1 MKLCFATNNKHKLDE
16 VAKAVGKSFQIVS
29 LEELSVTEEL
39 PETQDTLE
47 GNALQKALYVYEKT
61 KVPCF
66 ADDSGLEVQA
76 LGGAPGVYSAR
87 YAGPQRDSDDNIDK
101 LLDALRNTDDRSARF
116 RTVIALVSLGDQ
128 KLFEG
133 VVAGKITLERHG
145 NQGFGYDPVFKP
157 NGSTNTFA
165 QMDLET
171 KNKLSHRGQ
180 AVAKL
185 VRYLESLKPQ

>member
-16 VAKAVGKSFQIVS
+16 VAKAVGRSFQIVS

-39 PETQDTLE
+39 PETQDTFE

-61 KVPCF
+61 RMPCF
-66 ADDSGLEVQA
+66 ADDSGLEVDA
-76 LGGAPGVYSAR
+76 LDGAPGVYSAR
-87 YAGPQRDSDDNIDK
+87 YAGPQRNSDDNIDK
-101 LLDALRNTDDRSARF
+101 LLAALTNTHDRTARF
-116 RTVIALVSLGDQ
+116 RTVIALVGLGDH
-128 KLFEG
+128 KLFDGRVDGE
-133 VVAGKITLERHG
+133 ITRERTG
-145 NQGFGYDPVFKP
+145 DQGFGYDPVFKP
-157 NGSTNTFA
+157 RGSAVTFA
-165 QMDLET
+165 QMSLDD